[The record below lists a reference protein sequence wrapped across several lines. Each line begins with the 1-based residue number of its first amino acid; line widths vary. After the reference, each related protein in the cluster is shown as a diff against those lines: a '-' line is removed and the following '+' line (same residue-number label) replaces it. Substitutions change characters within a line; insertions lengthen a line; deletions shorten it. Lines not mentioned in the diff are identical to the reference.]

1 MSAVNQGA
9 LQQSGLGS
17 GSHSDDAVKRP
28 FAVSAPVTP
37 RKQGLFSTAIIEEDA
52 RAKGKRVAQTGFALA
67 VQIAIVGGLLLIPLL
82 FTEGLDLYKVNSAI
96 LIAPPPPAAPP
107 PPMARAQAVAPKPSF
122 IKAQFTAPTVIP
134 KKISTVA
141 DVSAAA
147 PAIAGMAGGVPG
159 GMGDVLGGMAA
170 GAPPPPPPPA
180 AEKPKGP
187 IRITTGM
194 KEPQLLYAPPVVYS
208 PVARLAHIEGTVVVE
223 AIIDEQ
229 GNVTQ
234 VHLLGG
240 PPLLVDGA
248 MKAVAARRY
257 APTILDGQPVAI
269 RLTVKVD
276 YRLS

>member
-9 LQQSGLGS
+9 LQQSGIGPS
-17 GSHSDDAVKRP
+17 SSDPAKRP
-28 FAVSAPVTP
+28 FAVPAPA
-37 RKQGLFSTAIIEEDA
+37 KHGLFSTAIIEEDA
-52 RAKGKRVAQTGFALA
+52 RAKGKRAAQTGFALA
-67 VQIAIVGGLLLIPLL
+67 LQIAIVGALLLIPLI
-82 FTEGLDLYKVNSAI
+82 FTEGMDLYKVNSAI

-107 PPMARAQAVAPKPSF
+107 PPMVHAQAVAPKPSF
-122 IKAQFTAPTVIP
+122 IKAQLTAPTMIP
-134 KKISTVA
+134 KKIATVA

-147 PAIAGMAGGVPG
+147 PAVTGGMVGGIPG
-159 GMGDVLGGMAA
+159 GMGDVLGGIAT
-170 GAPPPPPPPA
+170 GAPPPPPPA
-180 AEKPKGP
+180 AERPKGP

-208 PVARLAHIEGTVVVE
+208 PVARLAHVEGTVIVE

-234 VHLLGG
+234 VHLLSG

-276 YRLS
+276 YRLG

>member
-9 LQQSGLGS
+9 LEQRGFGPSPN
-17 GSHSDDAVKRP
+17 DPAKRP
-28 FAVSAPVTP
+28 FAVATPVGP
-37 RKQGLFSTAIIEEDA
+37 ANQGLFSTAIIEEDA
-52 RAKGKRVAQTGFALA
+52 RAKGKRAAQTGFALA
-67 VQIAIVGGLLLIPLL
+67 VQVAVVGALLLIPLV
-82 FTEGLDLYKVNSAI
+82 FTEGMDLYKVNSAI

-107 PPMARAQAVAPKPSF
+107 PPMAHAQAVAPKPSF
-122 IKAQFTAPTVIP
+122 IKAQLTAPTVIP
-134 KKISTVA
+134 KKIATNVA
-141 DVSAAA
+141 DASAAA

-159 GMGDVLGGMAA
+159 GMGDVLGGIAT
-170 GAPPPPPPPA
+170 GAPPPPPPA

-194 KEPQLLYAPPVVYS
+194 KEPSLLYAPPVVYS

-234 VHLLGG
+234 VHLLSG